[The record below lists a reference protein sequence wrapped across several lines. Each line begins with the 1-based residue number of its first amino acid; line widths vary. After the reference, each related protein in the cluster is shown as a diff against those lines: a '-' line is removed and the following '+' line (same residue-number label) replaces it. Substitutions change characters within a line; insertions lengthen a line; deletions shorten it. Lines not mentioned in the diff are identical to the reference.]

1 MTFIM
6 LQMVYISNKCF
17 SLFNLTFR
25 SSKNPEKK
33 SYAFHNNKKIILIE
47 LFLKD
52 HLAQVMAAEM
62 LKYNIF

>member
-1 MTFIM
+1 MFFFIQ
-6 LQMVYISNKCF
+6 LNFPFIKESWKKVLCF
-17 SLFNLTFR
+17 
-25 SSKNPEKK
+25 PQQQ
-33 SYAFHNNKKIILIE
+33 KIILIE